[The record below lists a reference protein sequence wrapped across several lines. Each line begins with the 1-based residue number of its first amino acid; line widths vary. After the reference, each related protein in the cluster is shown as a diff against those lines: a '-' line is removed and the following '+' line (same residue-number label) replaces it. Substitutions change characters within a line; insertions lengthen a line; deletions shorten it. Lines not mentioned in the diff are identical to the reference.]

1 METRDNEQEK
11 KQPTPIV
18 DGDARPDLNIHGDET
33 NSQRNHPIETPRDKK
48 KGATTKNRNDK
59 NSLEDYKDAKLE

>member
-18 DGDARPDLNIHGDET
+18 DGDARPDLNIQGDEKT
-33 NSQRNHPIETPRDKK
+33 SRHDHPATPRDKK

-59 NSLEDYKDAKLE
+59 NSLEDYKDARLE